1 MNWTMLADVAA
12 ATCLLAGAFLS
23 LAAGVGLVRFP
34 DLLSRMHAATKPQ
47 VLGLLLVLLGL
58 GLRLRD
64 PGAVGMLIAV
74 AAFQLLT
81 APVGA
86 HMVGRAAFRTGHVR
100 EDLLLTDDLTP
111 ALRAEQDD

>member
-1 MNWTMLADVAA
+1 MNWTLVADVAA
-12 ATCLLAGAFLS
+12 AVCLLAGAFLS
-23 LAAGVGLVRFP
+23 LAAGIGLVRFP

-64 PGAVGMLIAV
+64 PGVVGMLLAV

-86 HMVGRAAFRTGHVR
+86 HMVGRAVFRTGHVR
-100 EDLLLTDDLTP
+100 QDLLLTDDLTP
-111 ALRAEQDD
+111 ALTAEQDG